1 MTHITELVEEAV
13 RGARRYP
20 RCTQE
25 QALVYSCEDVAQ
37 RHAPLRA
44 LVRPEVVEF
53 VANVCMEEDV
63 DIPHVEFGRR
73 RARCTAW
80 ADRTT
85 HTVWFGSARPPVGTV
100 LHELAHL
107 IARADAHDPEF
118 RFALLRLARRHAGI
132 QHAGLLRS
140 LFIGTGL
147 DNDPVH
153 RL

>member
-1 MTHITELVEEAV
+1 MTHITDLVTEAV
-13 RGARRYP
+13 RGAHRFP
-20 RCTQE
+20 RCTHE

-37 RHAPLRA
+37 RHQPLRQLSRQEA
-44 LVRPEVVEF
+44 VLF
-53 VANVCMEEDV
+53 VADVCMEEDV

-73 RARCTAW
+73 GTRCSAW

-85 HTVWFGSARPPVGTV
+85 HTVWFGSARPLVGTV
-100 LHELAHL
+100 LHELSHL

-118 RFALLRLARRHAGI
+118 RFTFLRLVRRHAGI